1 MNKLSLFS
9 LIIATLLFSGCAV
22 STPSCFNTYDTGS
35 KKEIVYKLAL
45 EDVMNEIAYEICN
58 YNGCSCS
65 GGMSSGCSSTIIST
79 DFVDIKNYK
88 SDKAGM
94 FLNELFR
101 SSMSNLCCAKIVQ
114 AEFGQ
119 YFRLNDK
126 DGFVSLTRDIEKIK
140 APEYK
145 NSKAIVSTY
154 NISDS
159 NLYLFV
165 RVVDINSGKI
175 LKMINKKISFMCIGD
190 SVISM

>member
-1 MNKLSLFS
+1 M
-9 LIIATLLFSGCAV
+9 TT
-22 STPSCFNTYDTGS
+22 STCFNGYDTSS
-35 KKEIVYKLAL
+35 KKEIIYKLAL
-45 EDVMNEIAYEICN
+45 EDVMNDIAYEICN

-65 GGMSSGCSSTIIST
+65 GGLNTRCPSTIIST
-79 DFVDIKNYK
+79 DFVDIKSYK

-101 SSMSNLCCAKIVQ
+101 SSMSNLCCSKIVQ
-114 AEFGQ
+114 AEFGK
-119 YFRLNDK
+119 YFRLNSK
-126 DGFVSLTRDIEKIK
+126 DGFVSLTRDTDKIK
-140 APEYK
+140 KPEYS

-165 RVVDINSGKI
+165 RVVNINTGKI
-175 LKMINKKISFMCIGD
+175 LKMINKKVSFMCVGD